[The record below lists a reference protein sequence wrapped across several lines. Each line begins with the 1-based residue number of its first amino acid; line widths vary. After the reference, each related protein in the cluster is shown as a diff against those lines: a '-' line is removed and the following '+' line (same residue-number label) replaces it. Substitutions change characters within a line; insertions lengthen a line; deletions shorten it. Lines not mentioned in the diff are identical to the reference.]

1 MADKN
6 TPAGAD
12 FVAKIVKDPK
22 NPPAT
27 LMLTGFLGASSE
39 DKHTRLYFDPHLS
52 RYVEIPN
59 DAILHRQD
67 AASDNGL
74 GAAHVWIQRDA
85 QLTYGPA
92 TSQRPKGTFLEGP
105 IMQDHLAA
113 AAGAGAGFPVTQPL
127 VCGGVTAPV
136 VCFTPRCPITLRPC
150 DPPPTE
156 WPGCR
161 PTLLGP
167 QCQMAAPGLGAPMVA
182 FSMVLAGCRT
192 SWMDPGCGGGGTA
205 TMERALPTLWAYCTQ
220 VCHPGGGGGTL
231 ERALPTLHA
240 YCTQMCHPGGGGGTP
255 VMAVPTQWAFCTQVC
270 GPSFLGMGCGTGGT
284 LQMGASVFH
293 QCVPPSIADNS
304 CPK

>member
-1 MADKN
+1 
-6 TPAGAD
+6 
-12 FVAKIVKDPK
+12 
-22 NPPAT
+22 
-27 LMLTGFLGASSE
+27 
-39 DKHTRLYFDPHLS
+39 
-52 RYVEIPN
+52 
-59 DAILHRQD
+59 
-67 AASDNGL
+67 
-74 GAAHVWIQRDA
+74 
-85 QLTYGPA
+85 
-92 TSQRPKGTFLEGP
+92 
-105 IMQDHLAA
+105 
-113 AAGAGAGFPVTQPL
+113 
-127 VCGGVTAPV
+127 
-136 VCFTPRCPITLRPC
+136 
-150 DPPPTE
+150 
-156 WPGCR
+156 
-161 PTLLGP
+161 
-167 QCQMAAPGLGAPMVA
+167 MVA